1 MKKTLSLIF
10 AALLCLATLCACTTD
25 KPDTSGSD
33 ASVDAP
39 SANISYDE
47 VSYIIPGGDDPSDE
61 ESQAVSSGETSEPS
75 DMTAESSADNNQS
88 TQSNTSL
95 ETSQPEQQSGGF
107 VVKLAKYDYNNYAEK
122 KLGNLTQ
129 DGPYKDVSIAIL
141 DITNETDKH
150 YSVTIHGKYLDK
162 DGKVLK
168 TETQEWDQFAAGW
181 QKHFLFRP
189 GMAFDKFTYTIET
202 KEFKGDCWKTG
213 ISMTFLN
220 LKKINRIDYPA
231 LSVQGNGIVW
241 VEGLMGNIRYNYDIS
256 KQFSHGLYYL
266 VLFDEAGR
274 VIGVYQEGMSDFI
287 PPTHNDGLTYCI
299 YFADPDEGGKFD
311 EWPEMFRGNV
321 TGIVVTTWIDEA
333 GKLEEHLK

>member
-1 MKKTLSLIF
+1 MKKLLSLI
-10 AALLCLATLCACTTD
+10 LCAIFCILALCACTTD
-25 KPDTSGSD
+25 QPDTSGSD

-122 KLGNLTQ
+122 KLGNDCE
-129 DGPYKDVSIAIL
+129 DGPFKDVSIAIL

-150 YSVTIHGKYLDK
+150 YSVTIKGSYLDK

-181 QKHFLFRP
+181 QKYFLFRP
-189 GMAFDKFTYTIET
+189 EMAFDKFTYTIET
-202 KEFKGDCWKTG
+202 EEFKGDCWKTG
-213 ISMTFLN
+213 ISQTFLN
-220 LKKINRIDYPA
+220 LQKINKIAYTPLVGTGDPKM
-231 LSVQGNGIVW
+231 W
-241 VEGLMGNIRYNYDIS
+241 VEGLMGNICYEEDVS
-256 KQFSHGLYYL
+256 KQFSHGFQYL
-266 VLFDEAGR
+266 ILFDEDGQ
-274 VIGVYQEGMSDFI
+274 VIGVYQNGMGDFI
-287 PPTHNDGLTYCI
+287 LPMHNDGVVYRI
-299 YFADPDEGGKFD
+299 YLADPDKGGKFD

-321 TGIVVTTWIDEA
+321 TGIIVQTWIDEV
-333 GKLEEHLK
+333 GKLKDHM